1 MRTTTTSVLS
11 ALTIIVIG
19 CGGGSPSTT
28 VDEVASLAGSPSSV
42 GDEAGA
48 GGEIIPAA
56 AGGAAGSPSTVPSE
70 GGAEGGDAG
79 AAGAPP
85 ATGGAATG
93 GAVEPPPTGG
103 ALGGLGSGGTGAEP
117 PQTGG
122 QAASGGSLAG
132 GTESGGAT
140 TGGAEAGTGGADP
153 QTGGQPGLGGAAG
166 ELTAGGSAGA
176 VGGVPGGAGAGGAAG
191 PDCLW
196 QEAVRVFPPYRF
208 TWQDWEY
215 VNEVEG
221 TCSRCEG
228 PICSELE
235 LSFGSVVNP
244 AHQPFNVNVVQNRH
258 FYMVSGCGEETYT
271 CEVGYGTTR
280 LSLTLV
286 WSGTAW
292 MVEVDR
298 EHLGEVSVYCSWI
311 DDGGS
316 VFDDI
321 PGYRDMQTDFGLELA
336 DWIETIEWRCP

>member
-28 VDEVASLAGSPSSV
+28 VDEVAALAGSPSSV

-56 AGGAAGSPSTVPSE
+56 VGGAAGNPAVVPPE
-70 GGAEGGDAG
+70 GGTKEGEAG
-79 AAGAPP
+79 AA
-85 ATGGAATG
+85 GGAATG

-103 ALGGLGSGGTGAEP
+103 ALGGLGSGGAGAEP
-117 PQTGG
+117 HQTGG
-122 QAASGGSLAG
+122 
-132 GTESGGAT
+132 
-140 TGGAEAGTGGADP
+140 EA
-153 QTGGQPGLGGAAG
+153 
-166 ELTAGGSAGA
+166 GSAGA
-176 VGGVPGGAGAGGAAG
+176 GGVASGGAGGAAG

-215 VNEVEG
+215 VDEG
-221 TCSRCEG
+221 AGECSRCEG

-235 LSFGSVVNP
+235 LSFSGPINESRPLFDVNI
-244 AHQPFNVNVVQNRH
+244 VQNSH
-258 FYMVSGCGEETYT
+258 FYMVTGCGEVTNT
-271 CEVGYGTTR
+271 CEPYYGTTR
-280 LSLTLV
+280 LEWSLV

-292 MVEVDR
+292 MAEVDR
-298 EHLGEVSVYCSWI
+298 DRLGGVGIQCRWLDEVESVM
-311 DDGGS
+311 
-316 VFDDI
+316 VDI
-321 PGYRDMQTDFGLELA
+321 PGYDDMELDLGLELA